1 MPTRRRSCRDR
12 LVVGNP
18 LLQFCAHEA
27 ALRVP
32 SCCTCAGMR
41 TVLPPASQSCPVSDS
56 PAALLPQM
64 QHLIVNPAML
74 EAARER
80 ERDADAKLTS
90 KQQQLAGST

>member
-1 MPTRRRSCRDR
+1 
-12 LVVGNP
+12 
-18 LLQFCAHEA
+18 
-27 ALRVP
+27 
-32 SCCTCAGMR
+32 
-41 TVLPPASQSCPVSDS
+41 
-56 PAALLPQM
+56 M